1 MFFLWLESV
10 QVVEHLG
17 FKASE
22 RDHLFQVK
30 QTHHQVS
37 EALPPRYSLLLCVAS
52 ECWL

>member
-1 MFFLWLESV
+1 MFFFYVKYV

-17 FKASE
+17 FKTSE

-37 EALPPRYSLLLCVAS
+37 YPRYNHAIF
-52 ECWL
+52 